1 MLALLMLMT
10 ERGDEREI
18 VALLASSVPSIARCR
33 LVGIHEGESGW
44 QPCGPAPLGVPDPA
58 EQIAGLD
65 SSGGPIDPGPTAW
78 AYALPLRSFGGIFG
92 YAVVAA
98 DEEPSS
104 TDQLLLRLLA
114 QQTGIA
120 LANARLHERERTAT
134 SELRSTNMA
143 LAETLGALELSTAIH
158 ARLTDVAAA
167 GGDQS
172 AIAQAV
178 HDLTSYPVTIE
189 DRHGNLRAWAGPNP
203 PPDPY
208 PKDLPRVRSAMLRR
222 AMKAGT
228 PIREGD
234 HLLVIASPQDD
245 LLGVLALVDP
255 SGTAG
260 ERQWTALE
268 HGATVLAMELARLR
282 AVAET
287 ELRLGRDLV
296 DELLSSA
303 DEERTLAR
311 AQGLGYDL
319 LRSHRVVVV
328 TIEDDRETEGFFH
341 AVRRAALDLGVGSL
355 LVARAN
361 SVVVIS
367 DADGDWDRMRQEVDR
382 ALGGGRC
389 RIGVGG
395 RCSRLRD
402 FPRSY
407 REARLALKVQSA
419 AGRETQSTEFDA
431 LGVIRIL
438 AESEEL
444 SGIER
449 FVDLWLGALR
459 EYDDAHGAPLVETLS
474 QYLEQGGNYEA
485 TAHALS
491 THRNTVKYRLQRIRA
506 ISGLDLADPDTR
518 FNLQLATRALQT
530 MNALGS

>member
-1 MLALLMLMT
+1 MLMT
-10 ERGDEREI
+10 ERGDEGAI
-18 VALLASSVPSIARCR
+18 VALLASAVPSIARCR
-33 LVGIHEGESGW
+33 LVGISESESGW
-44 QPCGPAPLGVPDPA
+44 QPHGPALVA
-58 EQIAGLD
+58 ISELASQIAGLD
-65 SSGGPIDPGPTAW
+65 TSGGPMKVGTSAW
-78 AYALPLRSFGGIFG
+78 GYALPLRSFGGIFG
-92 YAVVAA
+92 YAVVVAE
-98 DEEPSS
+98 EEPSS

-120 LANARLHERERTAT
+120 LANARLHELERTAT
-134 SELRSTNMA
+134 AELRSTNVA
-143 LAETLGALELSTAIH
+143 LAETLGALELSTVIH

-172 AIAQAV
+172 TIARAV
-178 HDLTSYPVTIE
+178 HDLTSYPVAIE
-189 DRHGNLRAWAGPNP
+189 DRHGNLRAWAGPDRP
-203 PPDPY
+203 PEPY
-208 PKDLPRVRSAMLRR
+208 PKAPPRVRSAMLRR
-222 AMKAGT
+222 AVKAGR

-234 HLLVIASPQDD
+234 HLLVVASPQDD

-260 ERQWTALE
+260 EREWTALE
-268 HGATVLAMELARLR
+268 HGATVLAVELARLR

-287 ELRLGRDLV
+287 ELRMGRDLV

-303 DEERTLAR
+303 EEERTLAR

-319 LRSHRVVVV
+319 LRPHRVVVV
-328 TIEDDRETEGFFH
+328 AIEDDRETDGFVH
-341 AVRRAALDLGVGSL
+341 GVRRAALDLGVGSL

-367 DADGDWDRMRQEVDR
+367 EADGDWDRMRHEIDR

-395 RCSRLRD
+395 RCTRPSD

-407 REARLALKVQSA
+407 REARLALKVQTA
-419 AGRETQSTEFDA
+419 AGNGTRSTEFDA

-459 EYDDAHGAPLVETLS
+459 EYDEAHGAALLETLS

-506 ISGLDLADPDTR
+506 ISGLDLADADTR

-530 MNALGS
+530 MNALSS

>member
-1 MLALLMLMT
+1 
-10 ERGDEREI
+10 
-18 VALLASSVPSIARCR
+18 
-33 LVGIHEGESGW
+33 
-44 QPCGPAPLGVPDPA
+44 
-58 EQIAGLD
+58 
-65 SSGGPIDPGPTAW
+65 
-78 AYALPLRSFGGIFG
+78 
-92 YAVVAA
+92 
-98 DEEPSS
+98 
-104 TDQLLLRLLA
+104 
-114 QQTGIA
+114 
-120 LANARLHERERTAT
+120 
-134 SELRSTNMA
+134 
-143 LAETLGALELSTAIH
+143 
-158 ARLTDVAAA
+158 
-167 GGDQS
+167 
-172 AIAQAV
+172 
-178 HDLTSYPVTIE
+178 
-189 DRHGNLRAWAGPNP
+189 
-203 PPDPY
+203 
-208 PKDLPRVRSAMLRR
+208 
-222 AMKAGT
+222 
-228 PIREGD
+228 
-234 HLLVIASPQDD
+234 
-245 LLGVLALVDP
+245 
-255 SGTAG
+255 
-260 ERQWTALE
+260 
-268 HGATVLAMELARLR
+268 
-282 AVAET
+282 
-287 ELRLGRDLV
+287 
-296 DELLSSA
+296 
-303 DEERTLAR
+303 
-311 AQGLGYDL
+311 
-319 LRSHRVVVV
+319 V